1 MNKIIRLSWAN
12 IKKHKLESIA
22 LLILVM
28 LCMMLMGSS
37 LAGIRGIKNIF
48 PYVMENTE
56 SYENFLLLSDKYY
69 DNEFENIL
77 MEDERVEELIRFDML
92 SSMST
97 NYLDSEGREQAMYMG
112 FITEENDRKFEN
124 TKIESKLSRE
134 EREALEHPVIM
145 PYALS
150 YSMGYK
156 ENDKFEMVFGTRK
169 FTFTVAGF
177 YDTLFMNNTASGVKM
192 IVSEKDYNVLQ
203 GVLDKYVVLAFNNH
217 KGEGGYE
224 LFDEFLERCK
234 ARTGVDVS
242 NGVSGYDYKSLKEGV
257 TSYAESILKTLI
269 EMALVIIVSIIIMIR
284 FRVAEDIKQQ
294 IVSIGVLEAL
304 GYRSRDITLSYV
316 MEYLMI
322 ALAGVILGTGGCFV
336 ITPALLRIGEIVSG
350 HRGSGSVSFIPLL
363 LTAAAI
369 LAFIA
374 LIAFIRARMVRK
386 YPPVVALR
394 KGIGDHRYGRE
405 HLQLKNTK
413 GSVHLRLAMK
423 GFLKNFRQNLG
434 LTLCITIASSAI
446 VLCFIIFSFF
456 GNDLNVISNAAGI
469 ELSDLRVEIMESGD
483 SYAFAEELEAMPE
496 VRKTVPTAGL
506 TLFITEPDYLDYMFP
521 VAFGD
526 FSSAENI
533 FPAEGRFPEHDNEVM
548 ITKMYAKMRDFKTG
562 DSIPLEYNNVRKNYV
577 ITGIVTSLTNG
588 GGNLY
593 ITDEGMKRIMPTY
606 RPNTIEIYLNDGV
619 DKDQFKYALTEKYG
633 RSIADV
639 SQDSGEGGSYEERI
653 KAEAEK
659 RIADLMANYGVS
671 HVEYAIQSG
680 DMVIKGN
687 SDSFIIRSIMDIG
700 SIIRTQLGGT
710 VTAIAILS
718 TLFMVLSAFVVMAI
732 LFILMES
739 NVRKQRR
746 EFGIMKSMGY
756 TSKELMFQL
765 AARIM
770 PAAIFSVA
778 AGTAAAVV
786 IIKIFT
792 GYIGRISIN
801 FPAVIVLDVILLLFC
816 FVCAYVGARKI
827 KKISVCELMSE

>member
-22 LLILVM
+22 LLILVT

-37 LAGIRGIKNIF
+37 LAGIKGIKNIF

-56 SYENFLLLSDKYY
+56 SYENFLILSDKYY
-69 DNEFENIL
+69 DNEFESIL
-77 MEDERVEELIRFDML
+77 GEDERVEEIIRSDML

-97 NYLDSEGREQAMYMG
+97 NYLDSAGREQAMYMG
-112 FITEENDRKFEN
+112 FITEENDKKFEKTN
-124 TKIESKLSRE
+124 IESKLSQE
-134 EREALEHPVIM
+134 ERDALEHPVIM
-145 PYALS
+145 PYALRD
-150 YSMGYK
+150 SMGYK
-156 ENDKFEMVFGTRK
+156 ENDKFEMVYGTRK

-177 YDTLFMNNTASGVKM
+177 YDTLLMDNPGGGVKM
-192 IVSEKDYNVLQ
+192 IVSENDYNVLQ
-203 GVLDKYVVLAFNNH
+203 GILEKYVILAFNDH

-224 LFDEFLERCK
+224 LFDDFIERCK
-234 ARTGVDVS
+234 EQTGIDAT
-242 NGVSGYDYKSLKEGV
+242 NGVSGIAYKAMEEGV
-257 TSYAESILKTLI
+257 TAYAEALLKTLI
-269 EMALVIIVSIIIMIR
+269 EMAAVIIVSIIIMIR

-304 GYRSRDITLSYV
+304 GYRSGDITLSYV
-316 MEYLMI
+316 AEYLMV
-322 ALAGVILGTGGCFV
+322 ALAGVILGTGCCFAV
-336 ITPALLRIGEIVSG
+336 TPALLRIGEIVSG
-350 HRGSGSVSFIPLL
+350 HCGSGSISFAPLL

-386 YPPVVALR
+386 YPPVTALR

-413 GSVHLRLAMK
+413 SSVHLRLAMK

-434 LTLCITIASSAI
+434 LTLCITLASSAI
-446 VLCFIIFSFF
+446 VLCFVIFSFF
-456 GNDLNVISNAAGI
+456 GNDMNAISNAAGI
-469 ELSDLRVEIMESGD
+469 ELSDLRVEIMETGD
-483 SYAFAEELEAMPE
+483 AYAFAEELADMPE

-506 TLFITEPDYLDYMFP
+506 TLTLTEPDYLDYMFP
-521 VAFGD
+521 VALSD

-548 ITKMYAKMRDFKTG
+548 ITKMYAKLRDLKTG
-562 DSIPLEYNNVRKNYV
+562 DSIPLECNNVRKNYV
-577 ITGIVTSLTNG
+577 ITGLVTSLTNG

-593 ITDEGMKRIMPTY
+593 ITDDGMKRIMPTY
-606 RPNTIEIYLNDGV
+606 RPDTIELYLNEGV
-619 DKDQFKYALTEKYG
+619 DKDKFKYALTEKYG

-639 SQDSGEGGSYEERI
+639 AQDSSEGGSYEERI
-653 KAEAEK
+653 KAEAEQK
-659 RIADLMANYGVS
+659 IADLMANYGVS
-671 HVEYAIQSG
+671 HVEYVIQSG
-680 DMVIKGN
+680 DTVIKGS
-687 SDSFIIRSIMDIG
+687 SDNFIIRSIMDIG
-700 SIIRTQLGGT
+700 SILRTQLGGT
-710 VTAIAILS
+710 AIAIAILT
-718 TLFMVLSAFVVMAI
+718 TLFMVLSAFVVMVI

-739 NVRKQRR
+739 NVRRQRK

-756 TSKELMFQL
+756 TSRELMFQL

-778 AGTAAAVV
+778 AGTVAAVM
-786 IIKIFT
+786 IIKYFT
-792 GYIGRISIN
+792 GYIGKISIN
-801 FPAVIVLDVILLLFC
+801 IPAVIILDVILLLFC
-816 FVCAYVGARKI
+816 FGCAYVGARKI